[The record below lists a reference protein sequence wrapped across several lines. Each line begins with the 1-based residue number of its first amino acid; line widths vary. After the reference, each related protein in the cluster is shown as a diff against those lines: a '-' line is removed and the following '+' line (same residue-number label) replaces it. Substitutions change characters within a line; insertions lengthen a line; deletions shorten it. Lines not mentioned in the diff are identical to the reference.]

1 MNRLKSL
8 FISLLVFTA
17 VLVAG
22 YSIWKFGT
30 GGSWGWLG
38 VILTAVPVVLYF
50 LNLYH
55 YKTPRTSE
63 NLTPLTILV
72 DVGVLI
78 TLYSRYQGV
87 GDPGAISLALLML
100 IGWTAYVHWYSKL
113 KRPDAPKLA
122 VGKKLPSLTLY
133 DGDGTAVS
141 TSDFA
146 GQKVLYLF
154 YRGNWCPFCMAQI
167 REIAGQYRQLAERG
181 VQVVLVSPQ
190 PQEKTAGLAR
200 KFDVPLRFLV
210 DKENA
215 AARKLGIA
223 HEHGIPAGYELLGYD
238 SETVLPTVLLVDE
251 NGRILYADLT
261 DNYRIRP
268 EPAQFL
274 RVLDDVEMGEAGSS
288 LTSS

>member
-17 VLVAG
+17 VLIAG
-22 YSIWKFGT
+22 YSIWKYGT

-38 VILTAVPVVLYF
+38 VTLTAVPIVLYF
-50 LNLYH
+50 LNIYR
-55 YKTPRTSE
+55 YDTPRTSE
-63 NLTPLTILV
+63 NLTPLTIV
-72 DVGVLI
+72 IDIGVLL

-87 GDPGAISLALLML
+87 GEPGVVPLALLML

-113 KRPDAPKLA
+113 KRPDAPLLA
-122 VGKKLPSLTLY
+122 IGEKLPSVTLY
-133 DGDGTAVS
+133 DVDGRPVP

-146 GQKVLYLF
+146 GQKALYLF

-167 REIAGQYRQLAERG
+167 REIAGQYRQLVQRN

-200 KFDVPLRFLV
+200 KFDVPMRFLV
-210 DKENA
+210 DKDNG
-215 AARKLGIA
+215 AARQLGIA

-238 SETVLPTVLLVDE
+238 AETVLPTVLLVDE

-261 DNYRIRP
+261 ENYRIRP

-274 RVLDDVEMGEAGSS
+274 RILDEVETGEAGSS

>member
-17 VLVAG
+17 VLIAG

-38 VILTAVPVVLYF
+38 VTLTAVPIVLYF
-50 LNLYH
+50 LNIYR
-55 YKTPRTSE
+55 YDTPRTSE
-63 NLTPLTILV
+63 NLTPLTIV
-72 DVGVLI
+72 IDIGVLL
-78 TLYSRYQGV
+78 TLYSRYRGV
-87 GDPGAISLALLML
+87 SEPGVVPLALLML

-122 VGKKLPSLTLY
+122 VGKRLPSVTLY
-133 DGDGTAVS
+133 DVDGRPVS
-141 TSDFA
+141 TADFA
-146 GQKVLYLF
+146 GQKALYLF

-167 REIAGQYRQLAERG
+167 REIARQYRQLAERG

-190 PQEKTAGLAR
+190 PQEKTAALAR
-200 KFDVPLRFLV
+200 KFDVPMRFLV
-210 DKENA
+210 DEDNE

-251 NGRILYADLT
+251 NGRILYTDLT
-261 DNYRIRP
+261 ENYRIRP

-274 RVLDDVEMGEAGSS
+274 RILAEAETGAAGSS

>member
-17 VLVAG
+17 VLIAG
-22 YSIWKFGT
+22 YSVWKFGT

-63 NLTPLTILV
+63 NLTPLTIV
-72 DVGVLI
+72 IDIGVLL

-87 GDPGAISLALLML
+87 SEPGVVPLALLML

-113 KRPDAPKLA
+113 KRPDAPKLV
-122 VGKKLPSLTLY
+122 VGEKLPAVTLY
-133 DGDGTAVS
+133 DLNGRPVPA
-141 TSDFA
+141 SDFA
-146 GQKVLYLF
+146 GQKTLYIF

-190 PQEKTAGLAR
+190 PQEKTAVLAR
-200 KFDVPLRFLV
+200 KFDAPMRFLV
-210 DKENA
+210 DKDNA

-238 SETVLPTVLLVDE
+238 AETVLPTALLVDE
-251 NGRILYADLT
+251 NGRILHADLT
-261 DNYRIRP
+261 GNYRIRP

-274 RVLDDVEMGEAGSS
+274 RILDEAETGEAGSS